1 MNKFRYINEHNTSAS
16 YGLAADEFL
25 MEYHQQG
32 VELSN
37 AGASVSL
44 VSNKFP
50 ATLRLYNYQDYAVL
64 AGRFQD
70 INAEID
76 IEACK
81 ENGFQFGRRLTG
93 GGAILMGSGQL
104 GICFATSSKSFEWEN
119 IRELYTKFS
128 DPVIKALGLLGIE
141 AKFRSKNDLEVE
153 GKKIAGLGVHVDA
166 AGAIQFHTSLL
177 VDLDIAQM
185 LKVLKIPIQKYA
197 DKKKVSSIEQ
207 RITTISKE
215 LGREVTLE
223 EVTEVVKHCFAE
235 ALGTEFTTQE
245 FSLEET
251 QKINQLEQERYL
263 TEDWLFQRSPQSDM
277 TGMSLKKTPAGLIR
291 TYIGLKGEII
301 KSVLI
306 TGDFFE
312 QAEIFNK
319 IESELKWASMDKENI
334 SNTVNKVFE
343 SNEYDALK
351 FGLVPAVITE
361 CIWLA
366 AQRAMAAERYTY
378 KGSCYYPKVEKETKI
393 LEVK

>member
-1 MNKFRYINEHNTSAS
+1 MTQYRYINEHDTSAS

-25 MEYHQQG
+25 MNYHQQG
-32 VELSN
+32 AEY
-37 AGASVSL
+37 
-44 VSNKFP
+44 P

-81 ENGFQFGRRLTG
+81 QNGFQFGRRLTG

-104 GICFATSSKSFEWEN
+104 GICFATSSKTFEWKN
-119 IRELYTKFS
+119 VRELYHKFS
-128 DPVIKALGLLGIE
+128 DPVIKALSLLGIE
-141 AKFRSKNDLEVE
+141 AKFRSKNDLEVN

-166 AGAIQFHTSLL
+166 SGAIQFHTSLL
-177 VDLDIAQM
+177 VDLDITQM
-185 LKVLKIPIQKYA
+185 LKVLKIPIQKYS
-197 DKKKVSSIEQ
+197 DKKKVNSIEQ

-215 LGREVTLE
+215 LGREITLK
-223 EVTEVVKHCFAE
+223 EVTQTVKHCFAE
-235 ALGTEFTTQE
+235 AFGNEFVGQN
-245 FSLEET
+245 FSVEET
-251 QKINQLEQERYL
+251 QQINQLEQERYL

-277 TGMSLKKTPAGLIR
+277 TGMSLKKTPAGLLR

-343 SNEYDALK
+343 SNEFDALK

-361 CIWLA
+361 SIWLA

-378 KGSCYYPKVEKETKI
+378 KGSCYYPKQENKEQQ
-393 LEVK
+393 LAN

>member
-1 MNKFRYINEHNTSAS
+1 MTQFRYINEHNTSAS

-25 MEYHQQG
+25 LNYHQQG
-32 VELSN
+32 AE
-37 AGASVSL
+37 
-44 VSNKFP
+44 FP

-70 INAEID
+70 ISAEID

-81 ENGFQFGRRLTG
+81 KNGFQFGRRLTG

-104 GICFATSSKSFEWEN
+104 GICFATSSKTFEWEN

-128 DPVIKALGLLGIE
+128 APVIKALRLLGIE
-141 AKFRSKNDLEVE
+141 AKFRSKNDLEVD

-166 AGAIQFHTSLL
+166 SGSIQFHTSLL
-177 VDLDIAQM
+177 VDLDISQM
-185 LKVLKIPIQKYA
+185 LKVLKIPIQKYS
-197 DKKKVSSIEQ
+197 DKKKVNSIEQ

-215 LGREVTLE
+215 IGKKVALE
-223 EVTEVVKHCFAE
+223 EVTKVVKYCFAE
-235 ALGTEFTTQE
+235 ALENEFTTQE
-245 FSLEET
+245 FSQEET
-251 QKINQLEQERYL
+251 RKINQLEKERYL

-277 TGMSLKKTPAGLIR
+277 TGMSLKKTPVGLIR

-312 QAEIFNK
+312 QSEIFNK

-343 SNEYDALK
+343 SNEFDALK

-378 KGSCYYPKVEKETKI
+378 KGSCYYPKVEEKEQQVSI
-393 LEVK
+393 QD

>member
-1 MNKFRYINEHNTSAS
+1 MN
-16 YGLAADEFL
+16 
-25 MEYHQQG
+25 YHQQG
-32 VELSN
+32 AEY
-37 AGASVSL
+37 
-44 VSNKFP
+44 P

-70 INAEID
+70 ISAEID

-104 GICFATSSKSFEWEN
+104 GICFATSSKTFKWEN

-128 DPVIKALGLLGIE
+128 APVIQALGLLGIE
-141 AKFRSKNDLEVE
+141 AKFRSKNDLEVN

-166 AGAIQFHTSLL
+166 SGVIQFHTSLL
-177 VDLDIAQM
+177 VDLDISQM

-197 DKKKVSSIEQ
+197 DKKKVNSIEQ
-207 RITTISKE
+207 RITTVSKE

-223 EVTEVVKHCFAE
+223 EVTKVVKHCFAE
-235 ALGTEFTTQE
+235 AFGNEFTSQE
-245 FSLEET
+245 FSTKEV
-251 QKINQLEQERYL
+251 QKINQLEKERYL

-312 QAEIFNK
+312 QSEILSK

-343 SNEYDALK
+343 SNEFDALK

-378 KGSCYYPKVEKETKI
+378 KGSCYYPKEETKQQLAI
-393 LEVK
+393 K